1 MGATL
6 FDLNPIQWV
15 VVGFGALVIGISK
28 TGLPGV
34 GIVAIPL
41 FAGVLP
47 ARAST
52 GVVLPMLL
60 VADVVAV
67 AWYRHHAA
75 WPHLWRLLPWA
86 VAGVLLGYLALGRMN
101 DRQIRPVIGVIVLA
115 ILGLNLLRPR
125 VPWLE
130 QQMPRRWWF
139 AAGLGLLAGVT
150 TMLANAAGPIMILY
164 LLAMELPKTAFI
176 GTAAWY
182 FLIMNAFKVPLSAHL
197 GLIHAESLLFNLRLV
212 PLVLAGA
219 GLGLLIVRRI
229 PQKLFETAMQ
239 LLAAAGA
246 VHLFL

>member
-1 MGATL
+1 V
-6 FDLNPIQWV
+6 FDLTPIQWV
-15 VVGFGALVIGISK
+15 LVGFSAVVIGISK

-34 GIVAIPL
+34 GILAIPL
-41 FAGVLP
+41 FAAVLP

-75 WPHLWRLLPWA
+75 WRHVWRLLPWA

-101 DRQIRPVIGVIVLA
+101 DRQIRPLIGAIVLA
-115 ILGLNLLRPR
+115 MLGLNLLRPR

-130 QQMPRRWWF
+130 QQMPRCWWF
-139 AAGLGLLAGVT
+139 AAGLGLLAGGT

-164 LLAMELPKTAFI
+164 LLAMGLPKTAFI

-182 FLIMNAFKVPLSAHL
+182 FLIMNALKVPFSAHL
-197 GLIHAESLLFNLRLV
+197 GLIHAESLLFNLKLV
-212 PLVLAGA
+212 PLVLVGT
-219 GLGLLIVRRI
+219 GLGLLIMRRI
-229 PQKLFETAMQ
+229 PQKLFEAAMQ
-239 LLAAAGA
+239 ILTAAGA